1 MFISF
6 SLFPIQIKIH
16 FISNLYNSLN
26 IFFFSDKLISM
37 KLLKRT
43 HTCGELR
50 SENNGQKIILS
61 GWVHKNRDHGGI
73 HFINL
78 RDRYGIIQVVIDEDA
93 PENLKELASK
103 LKMEYC
109 LSVTGTVRRRP
120 AEMINKDMATGE
132 IEVACENIIINSACD
147 TLPFMISDNDVEA
160 REDLRLKYRFLDL
173 RSEKMQRN
181 IKLRHQVAFE
191 VRKYLTNLDFY
202 EIETPTFIKTTPEGA
217 RDFIVPS
224 RIYPGK
230 AFALPQSPQIY
241 KQLLMVSGFDKYF
254 QIARCYRD
262 EDARGDRQPEFTQID
277 IEMSFVERDD
287 ILKLTEG
294 MVQHVF
300 EKTLGIE
307 LPETFRRLTY
317 HQAMD
322 LYGSD
327 KPDLRYDLKITD
339 ISSVAGKCDFSVFK
353 TTVESGGIVKCIN
366 AKGCGGYSRK
376 QIAELEETAKIYKA
390 KGLAWMKM
398 TESGFDGGISK
409 FFKATP
415 ELEKEIISITGA
427 EKGDLL
433 LFGADKWNIAC
444 TSLGAVRTRLGADL
458 GLASVKDGKFEFAW
472 IVDFPLFEWNEDESK
487 WDPAHHM
494 FSMPQAEYIAN
505 LEKDPGAVKGDLYDL
520 VLNGYE
526 IASGSIRVHDP
537 IIQKRIFN
545 IVGFSEEEAMDKF
558 GFLLDAFRYGPPPH
572 GGIAPGL
579 DRLIMLMAGESSIRE
594 VIAFPKNNAGLSP
607 LDGSPSAPSEVQL
620 KELSMKFIQAPE
632 KD

>member
-1 MFISF
+1 M
-6 SLFPIQIKIH
+6 
-16 FISNLYNSLN
+16 
-26 IFFFSDKLISM
+26 FFFNDKLIFM

-109 LSVTGTVRRRP
+109 LSITGTVRSRP

-132 IEVACENIIINSACD
+132 IEVACKNIIINSACD
-147 TLPFMISDNDVEA
+147 TLPFMISDSDVEA

-191 VRKYLTNLDFY
+191 VRKYLTDLDFY

-300 EKTLGIE
+300 EKTIGIQ

-317 HQAMD
+317 QQAMD

-327 KPDLRYDLKITD
+327 KPDLRYDLKMTD

-366 AKGCGGYSRK
+366 AKGCAGYSRK
-376 QIAELEETAKIYKA
+376 QITELEEVAKIYKA

-409 FFKATP
+409 FFKETP
-415 ELEKEIISITGA
+415 QLEKEIISITGA

-444 TSLGAVRTRLGADL
+444 TSLGAVRTRLAADL

-505 LEKDPGAVKGDLYDL
+505 LEKDPGVVKGDLYDL

-579 DRLIMLMAGESSIRE
+579 DRLIMIMTGESSIRE

-607 LDGSPSAPSEVQL
+607 LDGSPSEPSEVQL
-620 KELSMKFIQAPE
+620 KELSMQFIQTPE
-632 KD
+632 KN